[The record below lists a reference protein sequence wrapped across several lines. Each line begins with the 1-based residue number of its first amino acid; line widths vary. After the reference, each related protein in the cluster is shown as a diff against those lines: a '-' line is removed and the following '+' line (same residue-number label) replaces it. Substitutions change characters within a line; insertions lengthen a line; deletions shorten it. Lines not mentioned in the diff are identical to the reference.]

1 MPFYE
6 VLESGPY
13 VQATTGSDY
22 NGARGEGPREGT
34 AGLGSGTRAQWKLV
48 GGRRVGFEAYRT
60 VE

>member
-6 VLESGPY
+6 ALESGPY

-34 AGLGSGTRAQWKLV
+34 AGLSGGIRA
-48 GGRRVGFEAYRT
+48 
-60 VE
+60 